1 MTVDQQSQGAAA
13 DAVGAATTETAP
25 PVTPGSADAVPVTT
39 RAQADNLIKNHVI
52 VAMSFALVPMPLF
65 DLALLAGNQVA
76 MVNALSELYGV
87 PFEQNK
93 ARSIVIAL
101 VSSALPVLGVAA
113 LSSGIKLIP
122 GIGSLFGSG
131 TIAITGGAL
140 TYAVGQVFAAHFAA
154 GGSLLDL
161 DPAKMRDLFNEEVKK
176 GKAAVAGFRA
186 KTTTGPEA

>member
-1 MTVDQQSQGAAA
+1 MAADQQSHDAAA
-13 DAVGAATTETAP
+13 DSVGAGATETAP
-25 PVTPGSADAVPVTT
+25 PVPPGSEDAAPATT
-39 RAQADNLIKNHVI
+39 RAQADNIIKNHII

-131 TIAITGGAL
+131 AIAITGGAL

-154 GGSLLDL
+154 GGTLLDL

-176 GKAAVAGFRA
+176 GKAAMAGFRA
-186 KTTTGPEA
+186 KIAEGPQV

>member
-1 MTVDQQSQGAAA
+1 MAVDQQSQDAAA
-13 DAVGAATTETAP
+13 DPIGTETPETPETPETTET
-25 PVTPGSADAVPVTT
+25 GS
-39 RAQADNLIKNHVI
+39 RRIQADVIIKNHII
-52 VAMSFALVPMPLF
+52 VAMSFALVPVPLF

-76 MVNALSELYGV
+76 MVNSLSELYGV
-87 PFEQNK
+87 PFEQNR

-140 TYAVGQVFAAHFAA
+140 TYAVGQVFAAHFEA

-161 DPAKMRDLFNEEVKK
+161 DPAKVRELFTREVQK
-176 GKAAVAGFRA
+176 GKAVVAGFRA
-186 KTTTGPEA
+186 KVDPQA